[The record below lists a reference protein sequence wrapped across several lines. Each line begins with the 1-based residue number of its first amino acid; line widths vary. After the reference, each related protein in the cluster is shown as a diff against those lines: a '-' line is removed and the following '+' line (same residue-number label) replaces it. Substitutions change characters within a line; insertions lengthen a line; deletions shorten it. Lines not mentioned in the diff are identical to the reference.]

1 MVASSTSNETATV
14 SPRSGASAGRVS
26 FAKISEPLDVP
37 DLLALQTES
46 FDRLIGNE
54 RWAARV
60 DAALAADDHSV
71 PVTSGLTDIFEEI
84 SPIEDFQGT
93 MSLSFAEPEFADAK
107 MTEEECKDRDAT
119 FSAPLYVKAEFMNN
133 TTGEIKQQT
142 VFMGCLLYT
151 SDAADDVAG
160 V

>member
-54 RWAARV
+54 RWSARV
-60 DAALAADDHSV
+60 EQL
-71 PVTSGLTDIFEEI
+71 
-84 SPIEDFQGT
+84 
-93 MSLSFAEPEFADAK
+93 SL
-107 MTEEECKDRDAT
+107 
-119 FSAPLYVKAEFMNN
+119 
-133 TTGEIKQQT
+133 IHI
-142 VFMGCLLYT
+142 
-151 SDAADDVAG
+151 
-160 V
+160 